1 MRTPN
6 RQETQADAHRMNAI
20 FRWLL
25 VLGFCQLWV
34 SARAAQLTVGDTVPS
49 FSAKDQHGK
58 EFVFAN
64 GVQFLLV
71 ATERACGTSANHKLA
86 EQGPGFLEEHQ
97 AVYVMD
103 IHTMP
108 GVARFFALPKMRKY
122 PQRIVLVE
130 TAGTLGWVPTQPG
143 RVTVLTLTSA
153 GRIQKISF
161 WNPDSEPVAG
171 CFP

>member
-1 MRTPN
+1 MT
-6 RQETQADAHRMNAI
+6 
-20 FRWLL
+20 FRGLL
-25 VLGFCQLWV
+25 VLGFCLQSL
-34 SARAAQLTVGDTVPS
+34 SACAAPLAVGDAVPA

-58 EFVFAN
+58 EFVFTN

-71 ATERACGTSANHKLA
+71 ATERSVGTSANHKLA
-86 EQGPGFLEEHQ
+86 EQGAGFLEKCK

-108 GVARFFALPKMRKY
+108 SVARLFALPKMRKY

-130 TAGTLGWVPTQPG
+130 TAGTLAWVPTQQG
-143 RVTVLTLTSA
+143 RVTVLALTSE
-153 GRIQKISF
+153 GRIHKISY

-171 CFP
+171 YLQ

>member
-1 MRTPN
+1 MKLN
-6 RQETQADAHRMNAI
+6 

-25 VLGFCQLWV
+25 VLGFCQLLV
-34 SARAAQLTVGDTVPS
+34 SARAEQLAVGDAVPS

-58 EFVFAN
+58 EFVFTN
-64 GVQFLLV
+64 SVRFLLV

-108 GVARFFALPKMRKY
+108 GVARFFAMPKMRKY

-130 TAGTLGWVPTQPG
+130 TAGTLVWVPTQPG
-143 RVTVLTLTSA
+143 RVTVLTLTSE
-153 GRIQKISF
+153 GRIRKISY
-161 WNPDSEPVAG
+161 WNPDSDPVAG
-171 CFP
+171 YLL